1 MPYSWA
7 GIVPTSFVCS
17 NLNNSK
23 TFRGRL
29 RERAGRRKRIMR
41 KIFTLFSMF
50 MLCLGIG
57 AQTETSLIEAYKIY
71 VPDQTV
77 QAGGTAQ
84 LYLYM
89 DNRNA
94 IAVWDCTLVLPE
106 NVTYEDAALY
116 TEAGCYTE
124 AYNAE
129 FTKQVNNDGS
139 VSFHCEGEEGVGLVT
154 TSMVGNPIAVVTVS
168 IPSTVTAGKY
178 NVTTKGIKLTEV
190 SGTIHNYTNN
200 NSEVTTEL
208 TIEEAVATYYT
219 LTYIVDG
226 EIYQTYQVEYGAE
239 ITPEAEPEK
248 EGYTFSG
255 WSEIPATM
263 PDHDVEVT
271 GTFTINT
278 YFLTYVVDGEEYK
291 RYEVEYGAE
300 ITPEADPEK
309 EGYTFSGWSEIPA
322 TMPAHDVDIIG
333 EFHVNSYTL
342 IYKVDGEE
350 YMSYTVEFGAEIT
363 PEAEPTKDG
372 YTFSGWSEIP
382 ATMPAHDVEV
392 TGTFTINTHTLR
404 FVVDN
409 TEMFSISVEYGTE
422 LAPIA
427 EKVSETMEEKEGYT
441 FYWIDEIPETMP
453 DYDLTIQGA
462 YDVNYY
468 GVEFYMGEGGEL
480 ISGQEVAYGDP
491 IPVPDDPTRE
501 GYTFIGWEPA
511 IPDAMPAEDLTFVA
525 QWQINT
531 YTVEVIGDY
540 AQFVTV
546 SNTNPTYGETVTI
559 SVLPDV
565 DFASLW
571 IDEGNGAYDV
581 RDMMEG
587 YTYTVEKVSFNFTV
601 EAIYNVDPVGI
612 TGVQQNSSKDA
623 IFDMQGRRVNKM
635 NKGIY
640 IVNGKKIAV
649 K

>member
-71 VPDQTV
+71 VPEQTV

-139 VSFHCEGEEGVGLVT
+139 VTFHCEGEDGIGLVT

-168 IPSTVTAGKY
+168 IPSTVTPGKY

-208 TIEEAVATYYT
+208 TIEEGVATYYT

-226 EIYQTYQVEYGAE
+226 EEYQTYQVEYGAE
-239 ITPEAEPEK
+239 ITPEAEPTK

-255 WSEIPATM
+255 WSEIPETM

-271 GTFTINT
+271 GTFSINT
-278 YFLTYVVDGEEYK
+278 YILTYVVDGEEYQT
-291 RYEVEYGAE
+291 YQVEYGAE
-300 ITPEADPEK
+300 ITPEAEPTK
-309 EGYTFSGWSEIPA
+309 EGYTFSGWSEIP
-322 TMPAHDVDIIG
+322 
-333 EFHVNSYTL
+333 E
-342 IYKVDGEE
+342 
-350 YMSYTVEFGAEIT
+350 
-363 PEAEPTKDG
+363 
-372 YTFSGWSEIP
+372 
-382 ATMPAHDVEV
+382 TMPAHDVEV
-392 TGTFTINTHTLR
+392 TGTFTINTHTIR

-427 EKVSETMEEKEGYT
+427 EQVSKTMEEREGYT

-453 DYDLTIQGA
+453 DYDLTIQGV

-480 ISGQEVAYGDP
+480 ISGQVAYGDP
-491 IPVPDDPTRE
+491 IPVPDTPTRE

-612 TGVQQNSSKDA
+612 TGVQQNGSKDA